1 MTSLNNPVN
10 LHLDANGNVL
20 ANINAQNINPNVNT
34 VASVTGGVG
43 YVNQLSVLSGQSGL
57 SATVSTANA
66 PVNIGTAIAISNNGT
81 VKIEISAHVSGGR
94 GSIRIARTRNSI
106 VDYINQQPNLET
118 STNQEA
124 SLFSDGASV
133 LTDSVGFGSTTRERL
148 NVTLGDEVGAPF
160 VSKSD
165 ILELLVLD
173 GDSLQFQVS
182 NTVAGDIT
190 YIDDLRVLE

>member
-1 MTSLNNPVN
+1 MGLTFPLSPIENLKFDSNN
-10 LHLDANGNVL
+10 NVL
-20 ANINAQNINPNVNT
+20 ANVNAQNINPNVN
-34 VASVTGGVG
+34 SVLNGVG
-43 YVNQLSVLSGQSGL
+43 YVDGLLSKSSQSGL

-66 PVNIGTAIAISNNGT
+66 PVNIGTAVAISLSGT
-81 VKIEISAHVSGGR
+81 VKIEISAHVSGGI
-94 GSIRIARTRNSI
+94 GSIRIARTRNGI

-118 STNQEA
+118 STNQNA
-124 SLFSDGASV
+124 SLFSDGEGV
-133 LTDSVGFGSTTRERL
+133 LTDSVGFSSTTRERL

-165 ILELLVLD
+165 ILELLVLA

-190 YIDDLRVLE
+190 YIDDLEVLQ

>member
-10 LHLDANGNVL
+10 LPLDSNGYVKST
-20 ANINAQNINPNVNT
+20 IWGQNMNPNVN
-34 VASVTGGVG
+34 SVLNGVG
-43 YVNQLSVLSGQSGL
+43 YVEGLLSKSSQSGL

-66 PVNIGTAIAISNNGT
+66 PVNIGTAVEISLSGT
-81 VKIEISAHVSGGR
+81 VKIEISAHVSGGI
-94 GSIRIARTRNSI
+94 GSIRIARTRNGV
-106 VDYINQQPNLET
+106 VDYINQRPNLET

-148 NVTLGDEVGAPF
+148 NVTLGTEVGSPF
-160 VSKSD
+160 ASKSD
-165 ILELLVLD
+165 ILELLVLT

-190 YIDDLRVLE
+190 YIDDLEVLQ